1 MDVDPHQVE
10 TALIHITVDEGS
22 LNKANNRLRNQ
33 FVGCMH
39 AHNELTILN
48 RLLMFTMNDTGDGEL
63 HDSARSVQMWFMLQL
78 LAAKLF
84 ETWVMLNERFLQ
96 SNPPDVV
103 GRLEPAHQA
112 SLKCLTDYF
121 GNRQP
126 FKDSALK
133 IIRDKTAFHYDRMNL
148 TEAAANLAAGENSLY
163 LAQHPVNSLYYM
175 GSALVF
181 RAAFAMIADKA
192 VGAANGS
199 HEERV
204 HTGTQIALD
213 DASKANWHMHTV
225 LYGLI
230 KLLMDD
236 VKGQP
241 TENEQ
246 QVRINVLDAPAPER
260 VGIPAFIDMG

>member
-1 MDVDPHQVE
+1 MAKDFQ
-10 TALIHITVDEGS
+10 LIHLTVDEERLKS
-22 LNKANNRLRNQ
+22 ASNRVRNQ

-48 RLLMFTMNDTGDGEL
+48 RLLMFSMNDTGDGEL
-63 HDSARSVQMWFMLQL
+63 HNSAQSVQMWCVLQI

-84 ETWVMLNERFLQ
+84 ETWVMVIERFLQ

-112 SLKCLTDYF
+112 SLTWLIDYF
-121 GNRQP
+121 GKGQP

-133 IIRDKTAFHYDRMNL
+133 IIRDKTAFHYDRFNL
-148 TEAAANLAAGENSLY
+148 TEAADNLAAGENSIY
-163 LAQHPVNSLYYM
+163 LAQHPANSLYYM
-175 GSALVF
+175 GSVLVF

-192 VGAANGS
+192 DAAANDS
-199 HEERV
+199 HEGRV
-204 HTGTQIALD
+204 HKGTKIALD
-213 DASKANWHMHTV
+213 DASKANWHMHAL

-236 VKGQP
+236 VLGQP
-241 TENEQ
+241 AENEQ
-246 QVRINVLDAPAPER
+246 QVRINVLDAPPPEK
-260 VGIPAFIDMG
+260 VGIPAFIDIGQ

>member
-1 MDVDPHQVE
+1 MAKDFQ
-10 TALIHITVDEGS
+10 LIRLTVDEER
-22 LNKANNRLRNQ
+22 LNNASNRLRNQ

-63 HDSARSVQMWFMLQL
+63 HNSARSVQMWFMLQL

-84 ETWVMLNERFLQ
+84 ETWVMLTERFLQ

-103 GRLEPAHQA
+103 GRLEPAHKA
-112 SLKCLTDYF
+112 SLDWLTDYF
-121 GNRQP
+121 GDGQS

-133 IIRDKTAFHYDRMNL
+133 IIRDKTAFHYDRINI
-148 TEAAANLAAGENSLY
+148 TEAAANLAAGENSIY
-163 LAQHPVNSLYYM
+163 LAQHPANSLYYM

-181 RAAFAMIADKA
+181 RAAFAIIADKA
-192 VGAANGS
+192 EGTANGS

-204 HTGTQIALD
+204 HKGTKIALD
-213 DASKANWHMHTV
+213 DASKANWHMHAV

-236 VKGQP
+236 ILGQP
-241 TENEQ
+241 AENEP
-246 QVRINVLDAPAPER
+246 QVRISVLDAPAPER
-260 VGIPAFIDMG
+260 VGIPAFIDIGP